1 MATENIAGKIDLD
14 KIPEKIPASKQAETP
29 ASLERGPSLNIE
41 KITSPEKIQESSVE
55 KTTEKIS
62 SNLPPVGGQALS
74 FHNQRAQEIDNI
86 LSAGLHDI
94 FLKMKPQ
101 EQQEFKRVGEETTI
115 KIVAMLDKGKVK
127 VSKIIELIKKWL
139 KIIPGINKFFLEQE
153 AKIKADKI
161 MHIK

>member
-14 KIPEKIPASKQAETP
+14 KLPERPTANKQPEAP
-29 ASLERGPSLNIE
+29 VSLERRFESL
-41 KITSPEKIQESSVE
+41 PEKNVESE
-55 KTTEKIS
+55 KGLESKTSGTTEKIN

-86 LSAGLHDI
+86 LSAGLHDV
-94 FLKMKPQ
+94 FLKMNPQ
-101 EQQEFKRVGEETTI
+101 EQREFKRVGEETTV

-127 VSKIIELIKKWL
+127 ISKIIDLIKKWL
-139 KIIPGINKFFLEQE
+139 KIIPGVNKFFLEQE

-161 MHIK
+161 MRLK